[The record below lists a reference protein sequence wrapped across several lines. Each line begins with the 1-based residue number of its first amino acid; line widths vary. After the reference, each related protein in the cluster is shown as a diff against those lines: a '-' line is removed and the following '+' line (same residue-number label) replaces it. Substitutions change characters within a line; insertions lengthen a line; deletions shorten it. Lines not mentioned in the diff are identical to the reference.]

1 MPKHRDCSDDIFFYF
16 KLGFL
21 SAALLYIVFLFLEG
35 YRHGGARRW
44 QKEDFAIRCKEFES
58 VRAENPYGCEEARML
73 PYYFEIE
80 SGFAYIG
87 NVLTS
92 KLQAIGWMAG
102 VAILALFAASYFLRQ
117 MSRYG
122 DQMNELAY
130 LVRRQSGGVCIEEI
144 EDGEAFGKRR
154 AIAYN

>member
-1 MPKHRDCSDDIFFYF
+1 MPKRRDSSTDIFFYF
-16 KLGFL
+16 KACFS
-21 SAALLYIVFLFLEG
+21 SAVLLYLVFLYLEG
-35 YRHGGARRW
+35 YRHGAARRS
-44 QKEDFAIRCKEFES
+44 QKEDFALRCKQFES

-73 PYYFEIE
+73 PFYFEAE
-80 SGFAYIG
+80 SGFTHLG
-87 NVLTS
+87 NVLTG

-117 MSRYG
+117 FSRYG

-144 EDGEAFGKRR
+144 EDGEEFGKRR